1 MTTSRTSSSPP
12 EPAERWPAVSTAPRP
27 VIEATGVS
35 LAYRSERGDITA
47 LSDVSL
53 SVEAGEFVSIVGPS
67 GCGKSSFLK
76 LIAGLHMPS
85 AGGIRVMGEPVRR
98 PPQGIGMV
106 FQSPVL
112 LQWRRVLGN
121 VLFPADVLR
130 LDRRA
135 ALATAHRLLALAGLE
150 GFEDRYPFELSGGMQ
165 QRVAIC
171 RALVHE
177 PGILLMDEPLAA
189 LDAMT
194 RDRMG
199 FELQRIVAAT
209 RTTVIFVTH
218 SIPEAIALSD
228 RVVVMSPRPGRI
240 IEEYRIDLPR
250 PRDYRALT
258 SPAALRYVEALRGHF
273 ASELMPVDATS
284 SLRH

>member
-1 MTTSRTSSSPP
+1 MISSPP
-12 EPAERWPAVSTAPRP
+12 ESAVRWPAAAAAPRP
-27 VIEATGVS
+27 VIEAAGVS
-35 LAYRSERGDITA
+35 LAYRSERGDIAA

-53 SVEAGEFVSIVGPS
+53 DVQAGEFVSIVGPS

-76 LIAGLHMPS
+76 LVAGLHMPS
-85 AGGIRVMGEPVRR
+85 AGSIRVMGEAVRR

-135 ALATAHRLLALAGLE
+135 ALATARRLLALAGLE

-240 IEEYRIDLPR
+240 LEEYRIDLPR
-250 PRDYRALT
+250 PRDYQVLT
-258 SPAALRYVEALRGHF
+258 SAAALRYVDALRGHF
-273 ASELMPVDATS
+273 AGELMPVDAG
-284 SLRH
+284 SLRR